1 MKILLW
7 FSLIGAADAS
17 TVFIDSGAFDTNNS
31 GHATVDLSGLLHP
44 NPGWAA
50 ALPGSDWISY
60 GPTGDRRDPGY
71 FSPPDGT
78 DVTFTA
84 TFTLNGIITGANL
97 LVLADDPLSVTLNGH
112 PLMSIDL
119 PGAPP
124 CAKKPGSCAISKER
138 VLIFATLAPY
148 LVDGTN
154 TLSFGVVQ
162 VAGSSFGLDFA
173 GEVTTRRLDT
183 SETPEPATLALF
195 GGGLLM
201 LAALRRRK

>member
-1 MKILLW
+1 MKIFLW
-7 FSLIGAADAS
+7 LFLIGAANAS

-31 GHATVDLSGLLHP
+31 GHATVDLSGVLHP

-50 ALPGSDWISY
+50 ALPGSEWISY
-60 GPTGDRRDPGY
+60 GSTGDSHDPGY

-84 TFTLNGIITGANL
+84 TFRLNGFITGANL
-97 LVLADDPLSVTLNGH
+97 LVLADDPLSVILNGH
-112 PLMSIDL
+112 TLMSIDL

-124 CAKKPGSCAISKER
+124 CAKGPSGCAISKER
-138 VLIFATLAPY
+138 VLAFATLVPY

-154 TLSFGVVQ
+154 TLSFSVVQ
-162 VAGSSFGLDFA
+162 VAGSSYGLDFA
-173 GEVTTRRLDT
+173 GEVTERRLDT

-195 GGGLLM
+195 GGGLLI
-201 LAALRRRK
+201 LAVLRRRK